1 MQTLASVAQEYRYV
15 DSKACAIPIV
25 RRSECPLL
33 EPSCAYEYEAPTLA
47 KIAKRV
53 GTSVGLMQ
61 RPIYDTVASQNGLD
75 RLRLGGSPCGSTRS
89 GDCVLCE
96 SSDGAL

>member
-1 MQTLASVAQEYRYV
+1 MQHSPLWRKNTLALRSAPI
-15 DSKACAIPIV
+15 SIV
-25 RRSECPLL
+25 RRSERPLL
-33 EPSCAYEYEAPTLA
+33 KLSCAYEYEAPTLA

-61 RPIYDTVASQNGLD
+61 RPIYEAATSENGLD